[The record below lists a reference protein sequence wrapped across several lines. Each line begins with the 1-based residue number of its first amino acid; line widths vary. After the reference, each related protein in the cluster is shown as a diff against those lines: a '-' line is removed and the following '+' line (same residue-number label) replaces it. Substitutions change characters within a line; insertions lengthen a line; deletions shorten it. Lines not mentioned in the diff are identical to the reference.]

1 MTMTRAAKAHPYDP
15 SLRREQWRRL
25 LSESPLSPSALA
37 EGWFYYN
44 GDINKS
50 QRENHDESD
59 DQSDRTHDYDTISIL
74 LDHVARQFRVGSSD
88 READSN
94 SDESFRLWGKAER
107 KTRRSPKFEEL
118 SIGDIRH
125 WIARS
130 MFSVPSFDV
139 LPEDSADRADAEA
152 MAREFEAKAI
162 ASGSGPLRPVSLLF
176 SV

>member
-1 MTMTRAAKAHPYDP
+1 MTRAAEAHPYDP
-15 SLRREQWRRL
+15 SLRREHWRRL
-25 LSESPLSPSALA
+25 LSESPLPPSTLA
-37 EGWFYYN
+37 EGWFYYS
-44 GDINKS
+44 GDINES
-50 QRENHDESD
+50 QQESNDECD
-59 DQSDRTHDYDTISIL
+59 GQSSRIHDYDTASIL
-74 LDHVARQFRVGSSD
+74 LDHVARQCGVASSD

-94 SDESFRLWGKAER
+94 ADESFRLWGKAER

-125 WIARS
+125 WVARS

-162 ASGSGPLRPVSLLF
+162 ASGSGPLRPVSLPF